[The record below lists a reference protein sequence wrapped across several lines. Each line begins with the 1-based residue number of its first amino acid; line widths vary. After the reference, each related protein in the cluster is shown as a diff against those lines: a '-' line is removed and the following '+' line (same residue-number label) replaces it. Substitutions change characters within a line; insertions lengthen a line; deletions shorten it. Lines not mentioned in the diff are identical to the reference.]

1 MNQTI
6 SYYNEHAEEYIAD
19 TQDVNFHRVQ
29 DHFLSLIPRCG
40 RILDFGCGS
49 GRDVKYFRN
58 KGFRAEGIDASDEM
72 CYRAS
77 RYTGTN
83 VRKMLFTD
91 LNDIQSFDGI
101 WACAS
106 LLHLNDSDLANVLYK
121 ISAALVDGG
130 IVYASFQYGEGEEM
144 REGRFYNDMTE
155 RKFRNILQAAPDL
168 VREESW
174 ISSDVKENLKNV
186 RWLNLILRKHDSTEE
201 EPVINAPGADLHA
214 SIPDYLY

>member
-6 SYYNEHAEEYIAD
+6 AYYNEHAEEYIAG
-19 TQDVNFHRVQ
+19 TRDVNLHRVQ
-29 DHFLSLIPRCG
+29 DHFLSLLPRCG
-40 RILDFGCGS
+40 KILDFGCGS
-49 GRDVKYFRN
+49 GRDVKYFRCR
-58 KGFRAEGIDASDEM
+58 GFRAEGIDASDEM
-72 CYRAS
+72 CYHAS

-106 LLHLNDSDLANVLYK
+106 LLHLNNRELTDVLYK

-130 IVYASFQYGEGEEM
+130 ILYASFQYGETEEV

-155 RKFRNILQAAPDL
+155 RKFRGILRGAPDL
-168 VREESW
+168 VPEETW
-174 ISSDVKENLKNV
+174 ISSDVKEDLKNI
-186 RWLNLILRKHDSTEE
+186 RWLNLLLRKHDSTVGG
-201 EPVINAPGADLHA
+201 PVITAPNAAFHA
-214 SIPDYLY
+214 SVEEYYI